1 MNEVIVFIITLV
13 VPVPVLVVSI
23 LLGSSEPEQ
32 EYDPYND
39 EQITVVSPDTEND

>member
-1 MNEVIVFIITLV
+1 MDEVAIFIITLV
-13 VPVPVLVVSI
+13 VSI
-23 LLGSSEPEQ
+23 FLGSSEPEQ

>member
-1 MNEVIVFIITLV
+1 MNEVAIFIITLV
-13 VPVPVLVVSI
+13 VSI
-23 LLGSSEPEQ
+23 LVGSSELKQ

>member
-1 MNEVIVFIITLV
+1 MDIEVIVFIIIF
-13 VPVPVLVVSI
+13 VVSI
-23 LLGSSEPEQ
+23 FSGSSEPEQ